1 MATTVVLNKGAC
13 VAIDITFQTVKFTIA
28 QVRDRIVALGLND
41 KFQDELFRKVKQ
53 LEGIL
58 QNIDTTAHDTNDK
71 PISHAIKEV
80 NQDLKK
86 CLTACDRIE
95 KKEKFIKFWSA
106 IKDSKLL
113 QELDSL
119 LEHSLLA

>member
-1 MATTVVLNKGAC
+1 MAKALIVSKGPGIG
-13 VAIDITFQTVKFTIA
+13 IDITVETVKFAIA

-41 KFQDELFRKVKQ
+41 KLQDELFRKVKQ

-71 PISHAIKEV
+71 PMLQGIKEV

-95 KKEKFIKFWSA
+95 QKKQLKKFWSA
-106 IKDSKLL
+106 IEDSKELK
-113 QELDSL
+113 ELDSL
-119 LEHSLLA
+119 LVHSL